1 MTSNICDITC
11 WVKWKPTKW
20 SQNKNYSFVNSKQ
33 GILGKGVWSK
43 INGEGGKG
51 NCVTLCKFLALKCET
66 LGDKW
71 IRQVT

>member
-33 GILGKGVWSK
+33 GILGKGV
-43 INGEGGKG
+43 
-51 NCVTLCKFLALKCET
+51 
-66 LGDKW
+66 
-71 IRQVT
+71 